1 MFKNKK
7 RNYLMLAVLVVV
19 LIAIGIARKKSGST
33 TYKVLLSKVEL
44 RDITESVSAN
54 GKIQPE
60 KDVVINSDVA
70 GQIVDLYVREGDQV
84 EKGDLLLRINPDLF
98 ESALS
103 RAEAALNNARANL
116 STAKARL
123 AQSSAQLIQAERAFQ
138 RNKKLLDSGAISDAE
153 FEQIEANFLVAEADK
168 EAAEQSVE
176 AAKFNVASAQATR
189 NEANDNLKRT
199 SIFAPRDGIVS
210 ALAREK
216 GESVLGTQQM
226 QPTEIMRISDM
237 NAMEVDVDVNES
249 DIIRISRGDTA
260 LLEVDAYLDRKFKGV
275 VTEMA
280 NAAKNV
286 GGLSTDQVTNF
297 SVKIRVLKSS
307 YEDLIT
313 EKSPWPFRPGMS
325 ATVEILTQTG
335 TDLLT
340 VPIEAV
346 TTRSD
351 TTSSLTE
358 RFKKTEESTETVK
371 KDQKDIVCVFRY
383 ENGKVRLVPVE
394 TGIQDSRHIEII
406 SGLKAGEEVVRGPY
420 DVVSR
425 KLRNGDEVERSTEQ
439 EIFKI
444 SR

>member
-1 MFKNKK
+1 
-7 RNYLMLAVLVVV
+7 MLGLLVVV

-33 TYKVLLSKVEL
+33 TYKVLIAKANFQ
-44 RDITESVSAN
+44 DITESVSAN

-70 GQIVDLYVREGDQV
+70 GQIVELYVMEGDEV
-84 EKGDLLLRINPDLF
+84 EKGELLLRINPDLF

-123 AQSSAQLIQAERAFQ
+123 AQSSAQFVQAKRAFD
-138 RNKKLLDSGAISDAE
+138 RNKSLLDSGAISDAE
-153 FEQIEANFLVAEADK
+153 YEQIEANYLVAGADK
-168 EAAEQSVE
+168 EAAEQGVE

-189 NEANDNLKRT
+189 NEAADNLKRT
-199 SIFAPRDGIVS
+199 SIFAPQDGIVS

-237 NAMEVDVDVNES
+237 SVMEVDVDVNES
-249 DIIRISRGDTA
+249 DIIRISKGDTA
-260 LLEVDAYLDRKFKGV
+260 LLEVDAYLDRKFKGI

-297 SVKIRVLKSS
+297 SVKISVLKSS
-307 YEDLIT
+307 YHDLIT

-335 TDLLT
+335 NGLLS

-351 TTSSLTE
+351 TSSAGSG
-358 RFKKTEESTETVK
+358 RFKNTDTASSQTK
-371 KDQKDIVCVFRY
+371 KVDEDIVCVFRY
-383 ENGKVRLVPVE
+383 ENGKARLVPVE
-394 TGIQDSRHIEII
+394 TGIQDSKYIAIT
-406 SGLKAGEEVVRGPY
+406 SGLNEGDEVIRGPY

-425 KLRNGDEVERSTEQ
+425 KLRNGDEVEKSSEQ

-444 SR
+444 KP